1 MKRCEMDIAPKRE
14 TPKMAIL
21 AALKRW
27 KEQKGTPARDIVQ
40 QPNHQRA
47 TAESSA

>member
-1 MKRCEMDIAPKRE
+1 VKRILPK
-14 TPKMAIL
+14 TVIL

-40 QPNHQRA
+40 QPNQPDAR
-47 TAESSA
+47 